1 MYNRKI
7 SVVVSSM
14 IFGLAALHAETSDL
28 GTIQIESTTIDDK
41 IESKKNEPSSVATV
55 SGAKVEESKAE
66 NIQKVLQ
73 SIPGITTEVQSGD
86 SLKIHIRGVENQR
99 FMGEKPGVAIVIDG
113 VPVFERTGRVNI
125 DLDNI
130 ESIKVIKGGASYL
143 FGDDALSGAVI
154 ITTKKGAQNAGGKFE
169 VETGTY
175 GYKKYLAKYGVSKE
189 NYNAYFQASKRK
201 KDGFYE
207 DSDYKTD
214 YLNGKVQYYIDDTS
228 DITAGFEYS
237 ERDKNSH
244 GTVTGETEAKV
255 NPESIWTE
263 GNDGVRDYSAM
274 YDVKLL
280 KMFATY
286 AKNFDENKNL
296 LVNIYQYGDD
306 TNFYTGYA
314 NYDGDHNPV
323 TDPNYKPNYN
333 EYSQIQRGI
342 KSEFRDTLGK
352 SAYMVGVDL
361 RKNEYDNKTSYAVDW
376 SKPNYRTRPPSWTN
390 YEAGT
395 VTGDSITDE
404 SVYAIY
410 GEYKYALTPTW
421 TLTTN
426 LRYDKIE
433 LDYLDYLNTL
443 TLDKSFDQYSYRAGL
458 NKQLNDHTTLYT
470 SFSTGFR
477 APSIEQLF
485 YGDMD
490 PSGGTDSNPD
500 LKPEESKSIDIG
512 VRGTGAVWGKNFSY
526 EAGLFWIERDDYI
539 MSSSGQYASEDEVN
553 SQFQN
558 IGGMRSQGLELALY
572 SDISEMLSY
581 NVAYTYTDAYFT
593 QYDNFNLL
601 LGNPYGAYTI
611 EHYDLKDNQV
621 PRVPKH
627 HLNLAMNYKFNE
639 KLTISP
645 EIDAISPYY
654 VDELNWIQIPGHA
667 VANLNIS
674 YDTKIN
680 GLDTSIYA
688 RVDNFFN
695 KDYYN
700 TARAYQDSD
709 SDGDYD
715 REDMSIVVNE
725 GRIFT
730 FGVQVKF

>member
-169 VETGTY
+169 VESGTY
-175 GYKKYLAKYGVSKE
+175 GYKKYLAKYGVSKDS
-189 NYNAYFQASKRK
+189 YNAYLQASKREK
-201 KDGFYE
+201 EGFYE
-207 DSDYKTD
+207 DSEYKTD
-214 YLNGKVQYYIDDTS
+214 YINGKVQYYVDDTS
-228 DITAGFEYS
+228 DVTAGFEYS
-237 ERDKNSH
+237 DRKKNSH
-244 GTVTGETEAKV
+244 GTVTGETEAEI

-296 LVNIYQYGDD
+296 LVNVYQYGDD
-306 TNFYTGYA
+306 TNFYSAYA
-314 NYDGDHNPV
+314 KYDGDHEPV
-323 TDPNYKPNYN
+323 TDPSFKPNYN
-333 EYSQIQRGI
+333 EYEQIQRGI
-342 KSEFRDTLGK
+342 KSEFRDAFEK

-376 SKPNYRTRPPSWTN
+376 ATYNYRTRTWTD

-395 VTGDSITDE
+395 VTGDSTTDE

-421 TLTTN
+421 SLTTN

-433 LDYLDYLNTL
+433 LDYLDYLNAL

-458 NKQLNDHTTLYT
+458 NNQLNDHTTFYT

-485 YGDMD
+485 YGDID
-490 PSGGTDSNPD
+490 PTGGTDSNPN
-500 LKPEESKSIDIG
+500 LKPEESRGIDIG
-512 VRGTGAVWGKNFSY
+512 VRGTSAVWGKNFSY
-526 EAGLFWIERDDYI
+526 EAGLFRIERDDYI
-539 MSSSGQYASEDEVN
+539 MSSSGQYASEDDVN

-572 SDISEMLSY
+572 SDISETLSC
-581 NVAYTYTDAYFT
+581 NVAYTYTDAVFT
-593 QYDNFNLL
+593 KYDNFNLL
-601 LGNPYGAYTI
+601 LGNPWGAYTI
-611 EHYDLKDNQV
+611 EHYDLKGNEV

-627 HLNLAMNYKFNE
+627 HLNFAMNYKFND
-639 KLTISP
+639 KLTLSP

-654 VDELNWIQIPGHA
+654 ADELNWIQIPGHA
-667 VANLNIS
+667 VANLNIA

-688 RVDNFFN
+688 RVDNFFD
-695 KDYYN
+695 KEYYN
-700 TARAYQDSD
+700 TARSFQDSD
-709 SDGDYD
+709 ADGDYD